1 MKEICLETQGTDDA
15 PAQARVRQVP
25 RWISAYRRFNGILHY
40 VAGVALLG
48 FLFLTVADIIGRS
61 AFNRP
66 VAGTV
71 EITSLALVV
80 VVYVALAHSEDM
92 GDHITIDLVY
102 ERVGKRAKLFLDIV
116 SDLLTI
122 VIVSLISF
130 QLYHFGLRNIASG
143 AETPV
148 RDWPL
153 WPFVFVASL
162 GAALYALSTVVRVV
176 LRLRGAPVDAADPT
190 LDELGGVEI

>member
-15 PAQARVRQVP
+15 PAELQMRPVP
-25 RWISAYRRFNGILHY
+25 RWIPAFRRFNGVMHY

-71 EITSLALVV
+71 ELTSLALVV

-92 GDHITIDLVY
+92 GDHITIDLIY
-102 ERVGKRAKLFLDIV
+102 ERVGRRAKLFLDIF

-122 VIVSLISF
+122 VIVALISF
-130 QLYHFGLRNIASG
+130 QLYHFGLRNLASG

-148 RDWPL
+148 RDWPF

-176 LRLRGAPVDAADPT
+176 LRLRGAPVDAADLT
-190 LDELGGVEI
+190 MDDWGGIEI

>member
-1 MKEICLETQGTDDA
+1 MR
-15 PAQARVRQVP
+15 PVP
-25 RWISAYRRFNGILHY
+25 RWITAFRRFNRILHY
-40 VAGVALLG
+40 VSGAALLG
-48 FLFLTVADIIGRS
+48 FLFLTVADITGRTV
-61 AFNRP
+61 FNRP

-92 GDHITIDLVY
+92 GDHITIDLIY
-102 ERVGKRAKLFLDIV
+102 ERVGRRAKFFLDII

-122 VIVSLISF
+122 VIVALISF
-130 QLYHFGLRNIASG
+130 QLYHFGLRNLVSG

-148 RDWPL
+148 RDWAF

-162 GAALYALSTVVRVV
+162 GAALYALSTMMRVV
-176 LRLRGAPVDAADPT
+176 LRLTGAPVNSADPT
-190 LDELGGVEI
+190 LDELGGIEI